1 MYLLFPTSQV
11 RVVRFYVS
19 LLVLLLLV
27 VLLVL
32 VLPRPC
38 ICYLRSLP
46 DLHRDRLRSVSLAGP
61 PPPSF
66 ALSVPCRTSTATI
79 CAQCSLPGLN
89 CGSLRAVFRAGPQ
102 PRVPCWDL
110 TAEFCAQCSLPD
122 LNRDHLLKWAV
133 GLLVCYLG
141 QHALITFY

>member
-1 MYLLFPTSQV
+1 MHLLFAFPA
-11 RVVRFYVS
+11 R
-19 LLVLLLLV
+19 
-27 VLLVL
+27 
-32 VLPRPC
+32 
-38 ICYLRSLP
+38 
-46 DLHRDRLRSVSLAGP
+46 P
-61 PPPSF
+61 PPRWF
-66 ALSVPCRTSTATI
+66 ALSVPCRTSTAIVCAECSLPDLNRDHLCSVFPARSQPRDSARSVPRRTSTATI

-122 LNRDHLLKWAV
+122 LNRDHLLKRAV